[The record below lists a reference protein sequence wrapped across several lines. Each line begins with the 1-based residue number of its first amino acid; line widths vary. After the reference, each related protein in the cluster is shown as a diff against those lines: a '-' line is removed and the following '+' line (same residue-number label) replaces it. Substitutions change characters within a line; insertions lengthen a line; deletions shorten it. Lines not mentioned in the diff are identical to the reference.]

1 MKPWTHFSANV
12 LFLVTLG
19 AGVTTYP
26 VLADET
32 RLSVHAAF
40 GRGLNTVGPGNKLN
54 HAILPQKIEV
64 DQGGVVHF
72 LVSGSHVVTVYN
84 PGTQPEEIIVPP
96 PPPPF
101 TNAVINDPTNRFY
114 LGILPPDP
122 PGEPFGTP
130 ETINPSNARNRVESV
145 SFSESGTYL
154 VICNV
159 RAHFLNGMFAFV
171 EVKEE
176 KETDKKGKNKDPQA
190 VEPSL

>member
-1 MKPWTHFSANV
+1 MKRWTTLILGFFV
-12 LFLVTLG
+12 LFGISLTNSR
-19 AGVTTYP
+19 AR
-26 VLADET
+26 ADDN

-40 GRGLNTVGPGNKLN
+40 GRGLNTIGPGNKVN
-54 HAILPQKIEV
+54 HAILPQKIKV

-84 PGTQPEEIIVPP
+84 PGTAPEDIIVPP

-145 SFSESGTYL
+145 SFAEPGTYL

-159 RAHFLNGMFAFV
+159 RNHFLNGMFAFV
-171 EVKEE
+171 EVK
-176 KETDKKGKNKDPQA
+176 KRDAKNEDR
-190 VEPSL
+190 

>member
-1 MKPWTHFSANV
+1 MKQLTVFMIGFFA
-12 LFLVTLG
+12 LFGTGLTVS
-19 AGVTTYP
+19 
-26 VLADET
+26 LAVADDN

-40 GRGLNTVGPGNKLN
+40 GRGLNTIGPGNKVN
-54 HAILPQKIEV
+54 HAILPQKIKV

-84 PGTQPEEIIVPP
+84 PGTQPEDIIVPP

-101 TNAVINDPTNRFY
+101 TNAAINDPTNRFY

-130 ETINPSNARNRVESV
+130 ETINPSNARNRAESV
-145 SFSESGTYL
+145 SFPEPGTYL

-159 RAHFLNGMFAFV
+159 RNHFLNGMFAFI
-171 EVKEE
+171 EVK
-176 KETDKKGKNKDPQA
+176 KSKNQDSNGA
-190 VEPSL
+190 DASR

>member
-1 MKPWTHFSANV
+1 MKRCTI
-12 LFLVTLG
+12 LVV
-19 AGVTTYP
+19 GVFT
-26 VLADET
+26 VLASTLTSPSARADDN

-40 GRGLNTVGPGNKLN
+40 GRGLNTIGPGNKVN
-54 HAILPQKIEV
+54 HAILPEKIKV

-72 LVSGSHVVTVYN
+72 LVSGSHVVPVYN
-84 PGTQPEEIIVPP
+84 PGTEPEDIIVPP

-101 TNAVINDPTNRFY
+101 TNAVINDPNNRFY

-145 SFSESGTYL
+145 SFPEPGTYL

-159 RAHFLNGMFAFV
+159 RNHFLNGMFAFV
-171 EVKEE
+171 EVK
-176 KETDKKGKNKDPQA
+176 KAKDKDSDSGKLPR
-190 VEPSL
+190 